1 MKKLLSLL
9 LALTLSTG
17 LLAGCGSGSG
27 TGTDSGQNTG
37 APAASES
44 PAQSDAS
51 SADAV
56 TFTIGFCTWVGY
68 APLYIAKEEGFFEKY
83 GIDPTLTIIE
93 DESQYATAMFS
104 NSIQGLGNVLDR
116 EVIHFSKGT
125 PETVVLAMDQSSGG
139 DGIIAS
145 ADIKTIGDLKGKTI
159 GLDKSSTSYFF
170 FLTILS
176 QNGIS
181 EDDVSISDMGADAA
195 GAAFLAGSLDAA
207 VTWEP
212 YLSEAGSREGGHI
225 LATSADYPN
234 TIVDVLTVRSDF
246 AEQNPAAVAGLAAA
260 WYDAIDYYK
269 SNPDEGNKIMADG
282 LGLEQDEV
290 ASEVKGITFY
300 GRDENAAFFDEASAV
315 SVYSVAESAVDFWKE
330 KNIIDTDV
338 DLNSLI
344 SDTYYKA
351 AVN

>member
-1 MKKLLSLL
+1 MKKLISIL
-9 LALTLSTG
+9 LALSLSIG
-17 LLAGCGSGSG
+17 LLAGCSG
-27 TGTDSGQNTG
+27 TASGGDSSQATA
-37 APAASES
+37 APSESETPEPTAAASEQ
-44 PAQSDAS
+44 PVQ
-51 SADAV
+51 
-56 TFTIGFCTWVGY
+56 FTIGFCTWVGY
-68 APLYIAKEEGFFEKY
+68 APLYIAKEKGYFEKY

-93 DESQYATAMFS
+93 DESQYATALFS
-104 NSIQGLGNVLDR
+104 NSIQGLANVLDR

-139 DGIIAS
+139 DGVIAS
-145 ADIKTIGDLKGKTI
+145 ADIQTVADLKGKTV

-176 QNGIS
+176 QNGMS
-181 EDDVSISDMGADAA
+181 EDDVSISDMGADDA

-212 YLSEAGSREGGHI
+212 YLSEAGTRQGGHI
-225 LATSADYPN
+225 LTTSLDYPN

-246 AEQNPAAVAGLAAA
+246 ASQNPQAVAGLAAA

-269 SNPDEGNKIMADG
+269 ANPDEGDKIMAEG
-282 LGLEQDEV
+282 LGLDQAEV
-290 ASEVKGITFY
+290 SDEVKGITFY
-300 GRDENAAFFDEASAV
+300 GRDENVKFFDKASDDNI
-315 SVYSVAESAVDFWKE
+315 YSVAGTAVDFWTGKQ
-330 KNIIDTDV
+330 IIDTDV
-338 DLNSLI
+338 DLDSLI

>member
-1 MKKLLSLL
+1 MKKLLSLF
-9 LALTLSTG
+9 LALSLSLG
-17 LLAGCGSGSG
+17 LLAGCAG
-27 TGTDSGQNTG
+27 TGSG
-37 APAASES
+37 APAES
-44 PAQSDAS
+44 KTPEPTAAPSAQP
-51 SADAV
+51 V
-56 TFTIGFCTWVGY
+56 QLTIAFCTWVGY
-68 APLYIAKEEGFFEKY
+68 APLYIAKEKGYFEKY

-125 PETVVLAMDQSSGG
+125 PETVILAMDQSSGG
-139 DGIIAS
+139 DGVIAS
-145 ADIKTIGDLKGKTI
+145 ADIKTVGDLKGMTV

-170 FLTILS
+170 FLTILA
-176 QNGIS
+176 QNGMS
-181 EDDVSISDMGADAA
+181 EDDVSISDMGADDA

-212 YLSEAGSREGGHI
+212 YLSEAGTRQGGHI

-234 TIVDVLTVRSDF
+234 TIVDVLAVRSDF
-246 AEQNPAAVAGLAAA
+246 ASQNPQAVNGLAAA

-269 SNPDEGNKIMADG
+269 ANPDEGNKIMAEG

-290 ASEVKGITFY
+290 AGEAEGITFY
-300 GRDENAAFFDEASAV
+300 GRDENSKFFDKASEAGI
-315 SVYSVAESAVDFWKE
+315 YSVAGAAVDFWKE
-330 KNIIDTDV
+330 KKIIDTDV
-338 DLNSLI
+338 DLDSLI

-351 AVN
+351 SVN